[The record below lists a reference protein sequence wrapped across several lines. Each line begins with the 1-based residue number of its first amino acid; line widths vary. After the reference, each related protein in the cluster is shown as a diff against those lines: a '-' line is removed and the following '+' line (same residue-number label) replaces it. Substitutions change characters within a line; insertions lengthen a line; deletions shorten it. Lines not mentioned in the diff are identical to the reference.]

1 MLIFVCLF
9 YYYPLISTPQYI
21 PIWAPGAFTFAAGKQ
36 GGGQGESFFVKCF
49 WIGPC
54 SRFSLAAKIFLRS
67 HNYCLLVGSSF
78 TSSGSFGGGIGGST
92 GGGCGGGI
100 GGRAGVGGVSA
111 PPPTQRPGRIPH
123 ASPVGLIPAWSPPWC
138 ALQFK

>member
-36 GGGQGESFFVKCF
+36 GGGQGKSFFAKCF
-49 WIGPC
+49 WIEPG

-67 HNYCLLVGSSF
+67 HNYCLLVREMISFRACRADSS
-78 TSSGSFGGGIGGST
+78 TANPRIYMK
-92 GGGCGGGI
+92 
-100 GGRAGVGGVSA
+100 GVKA
-111 PPPTQRPGRIPH
+111 L
-123 ASPVGLIPAWSPPWC
+123 ASMVL
-138 ALQFK
+138 